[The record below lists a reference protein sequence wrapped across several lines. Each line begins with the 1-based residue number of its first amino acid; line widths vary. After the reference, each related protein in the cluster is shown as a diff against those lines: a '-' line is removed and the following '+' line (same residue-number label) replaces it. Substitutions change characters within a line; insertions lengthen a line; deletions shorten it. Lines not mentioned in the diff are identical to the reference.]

1 MSLLQIDE
9 NIWCLDGDS
18 VTMFT
23 IPFQTRMTIIRQKND
38 DLWLHS
44 PVAIDESRIN
54 AVKKLGRVSHIIAPN
69 SLHHLFVK
77 DWFDRFP
84 DSKIWVAP
92 DLPKKLPNLEFYGIL
107 REKPESFWE
116 DEIDQIYFQGSNI
129 LPEMIFF
136 HKKSKTLVVTD
147 LIQNH
152 DPSKNNWF
160 WKMVKGLNGI
170 LAPNGGVP
178 KDLRLSIRDKKLAT
192 ESFKKIFEWDFQRII
207 MSHGICINN
216 NAKEFFINSFDW
228 LDK

>member
-23 IPFQTRMTIIRQKND
+23 IPFQTRMTIIRQKDGN
-38 DLWLHS
+38 LWLHS
-44 PVAIDESRIN
+44 TVAISESRIN

-77 DWFDRFP
+77 EWSKYFP
-84 DSKIWVAP
+84 ESKIWVTP

-116 DEIDQIYFQGSNI
+116 DEIDQVYFQGSNI
-129 LPEMIFF
+129 LTEMIFF
-136 HKKSKTLVVTD
+136 HKNSKTLVVTD

-160 WKMVKGLNGI
+160 WKMVKHLNGV

-178 KDLRLSIRDKKLAT
+178 KDLRLTITDRRRAAESLEKILA
-192 ESFKKIFEWDFQRII
+192 WDFQRII
-207 MSHGICINN
+207 MCHGVCINN
-216 NAKEFFINSFDW
+216 NARAFSINSFNW
-228 LDK
+228 LEK